1 MTEVDRVS
9 PETHANNQRLL
20 PHYTR
25 CADEASAGLVQRA
38 LSGQDL
44 SAADLERVADM
55 RRVAEQAF
63 LGRNDDG
70 TWNEN
75 LARFKLEV
83 AAAFA
88 GDERQDRATL
98 KHEFAAQYHERT
110 MARARASRDSLDHVV
125 ALVCAI
131 AAADPA
137 AAQEM
142 AQRLLAHPIA
152 ARQAYRLAWL
162 ALAEYTGG
170 NDAKSAGAALSVL
183 RTEPSLAR
191 PWAPAPNLSQGQ
203 QWALLL
209 QAASPPLYDPMT
221 SLRAPIP
228 SGIAE
233 LSLDVGTPALAHAAL
248 AKRLSRGMEHWRQR
262 AMRNIDQGASEV
274 VWQPYVDYLR
284 EHADTYRQR
293 NLVAGDVAT
302 TIDLARRLFA
312 AGTLDEATAWAWIR
326 AAARTARAAYGSW
339 GEYATALLLWTRMDF
354 QNMTRADRTAA
365 YYAKQPS
372 SPWQQVPWDIDPGL
386 L

>member
-1 MTEVDRVS
+1 MTAVERVS

-25 CADEASAGLVQRA
+25 CADEAAAGLVQRA
-38 LSGQDL
+38 LSGHDI
-44 SAADLERVADM
+44 SAAELERVADV

-75 LARFKLEV
+75 VARFKLEV
-83 AAAFA
+83 AASFA
-88 GDERQDRATL
+88 GDERQDAATL
-98 KHEFAAQYHERT
+98 QHEFAAQYHERT
-110 MARARASRDSLDHVV
+110 MARARASRDPLDHVM
-125 ALVCAI
+125 ALVCAF

-137 AAQEM
+137 ASQEM

-162 ALAEYTGG
+162 ALSRYPGS
-170 NDAKSAGAALSVL
+170 NDAKAAGAALSVL
-183 RTEPSLAR
+183 RTEASLAR
-191 PWAPAPNLSQGQ
+191 PWTPAPGLSQGQ

-209 QAASPPLYDPMT
+209 QASSPPLYDTMT

-228 SGIAE
+228 SGAAA
-233 LSLDVGTPALAHAAL
+233 LSLDVGTPALAHDAL
-248 AKRLSRGMEHWRQR
+248 ARRLGRGMELWRQR
-262 AMRNIDQGASEV
+262 AIRNIDEGASEV
-274 VWQPYVDYLR
+274 VWQAYVDYLR
-284 EHADTYRQR
+284 DNADVYRDR
-293 NLVAGDVAT
+293 NLIAGDVAS
-302 TIDLARRLFA
+302 TIELARRVYT
-312 AGTLDEATAWAWIR
+312 AGTIDEVTAWAWIR
-326 AAARTARAAYGSW
+326 AAARTARAAYRSW

-354 QNMTRADRTAA
+354 QNIARADRAAA